1 MPSKIFTGLSPV
13 RIRPEVHGT
22 TPADFILCREPEL
35 LPNGDMSAEII
46 PDLQACVLCEDV
58 RQEASGQQ
66 TLIGIIGMIPAPVM
80 PIGFFKL
87 CLWSRWCGGVGEFVQ
102 QSLILTPDDDQPI
115 AQSEVRFSLPS
126 LETHATNVH
135 VFGGIQFQ
143 KHGLYTVEVK
153 VDNELRLR
161 FPLPVVPIQAQS

>member
-1 MPSKIFTGLSPV
+1 MLPE
-13 RIRPEVHGT
+13 RIRPEGFAEFP
-22 TPADFILCREPEL
+22 PAEFILCREPEL
-35 LPNGDMSAEII
+35 LPNRDMSAEII

-153 VDNELRLR
+153 IDNELRLR